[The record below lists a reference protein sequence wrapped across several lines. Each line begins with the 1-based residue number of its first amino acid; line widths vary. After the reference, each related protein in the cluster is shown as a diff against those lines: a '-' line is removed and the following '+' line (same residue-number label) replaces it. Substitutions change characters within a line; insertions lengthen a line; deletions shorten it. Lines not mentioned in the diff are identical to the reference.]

1 MDLSSVAGTAT
12 VTGGINGTQGVGGAA
27 GDNSTATVGNSV
39 FVGGISLTAE
49 PTPYTTTYKA
59 PVTVTSLGKVVVQ
72 PYAMGASTVDNGGTD
87 TTGSA
92 AAITVLS
99 ASGNAAYYE
108 YMTSIQ
114 CTRDDA
120 GTTGDG
126 VIVTDGTKNR
136 TWVMS
141 NNGGG
146 GGFSISMPVPIK
158 WALNHAVTATP
169 NASVTGNISCNA
181 QGYIAP

>member
-1 MDLSSVAGTAT
+1 
-12 VTGGINGTQGVGGAA
+12 
-27 GDNSTATVGNSV
+27 
-39 FVGGISLTAE
+39 
-49 PTPYTTTYKA
+49 
-59 PVTVTSLGKVVVQ
+59 
-72 PYAMGASTVDNGGTD
+72 MGASTVDNGGTEHRQR
-87 TTGSA
+87 GSDHCP
-92 AAITVLS
+92 VGL
-99 ASGNAAYYE
+99 GQCGYYE

-169 NASVTGNISCNA
+169 NASVTVISGNA